1 LLAYFSEF
9 LLVLTCDT
17 TGRSAGNL
25 RLEIIMLRNS
35 RTALPV
41 LVFAFAALA
50 GCGGSIN
57 STPVPAAAPTSPSF
71 TITQTAA
78 QSAYVDYTGPVR
90 PALTALRAGARY
102 VSASQTWILD
112 AQMAGPVFTGGPNFY
127 VWGINRGGAGPAP
140 FPDEPNVIFDSVATV
155 TADPAN
161 GTTLTASVTI
171 LKPAGG
177 PAMPA
182 SAVLLA
188 PDTIELTI
196 PLSSLPTDGFAITAY
211 TWNLWPRSGV
221 GGTPAA
227 QIASFIP
234 QNAEASFQQ
243 F

>member
-1 LLAYFSEF
+1 LRFKGIFIGFSAR
-9 LLVLTCDT
+9 CN
-17 TGRSAGNL
+17 GQNL
-25 RLEIIMLRNS
+25 CLEVIMLRIS

-41 LVFAFAALA
+41 LVFVIAVLA
-50 GCGGSIN
+50 GCNGS
-57 STPVPAAAPTSPSF
+57 SVSTTPVPTPAPTSPFF
-71 TITQTAA
+71 TVTQTAS

-102 VSASQTWILD
+102 VAASQTWILD

-127 VWGINRGGAGPAP
+127 VWGINRGGAAPPAP
-140 FPDEPNVIFDSVATV
+140 FPDEPNVLFDSVATV

-161 GTTLTASVTI
+161 GTALTASVTI

-177 PAMPA
+177 PALPA

-196 PLSSLPTDGFAITAY
+196 PLASLPADGFAITAY
-211 TWNLWPRSGV
+211 TWNLWPRSGL

-234 QNAEASFQQ
+234 QNAVLPFTQ

>member
-1 LLAYFSEF
+1 
-9 LLVLTCDT
+9 
-17 TGRSAGNL
+17 
-25 RLEIIMLRNS
+25 MLRIS
-35 RTALPV
+35 RTALPGLIFV
-41 LVFAFAALA
+41 LAALA
-50 GCGGSIN
+50 GCAGGSSVN
-57 STPVPAAAPTSPSF
+57 TTPVPMAAPTSPFF

-102 VSASQTWILD
+102 VSASQMWILD

-127 VWGINRGGAGPAP
+127 VVGINRGGAAPAP

-161 GTTLTASVTI
+161 GTTLTASVTL

-177 PAMPA
+177 PALPA

-196 PLSSLPTDGFAITAY
+196 PLSSLPSDGFAITAY
-211 TWNLWPRSGV
+211 TWNLWPRNGV
-221 GGTPAA
+221 GGVPAA

-234 QNAEASFQQ
+234 QNAVAPFAQ

>member
-1 LLAYFSEF
+1 
-9 LLVLTCDT
+9 
-17 TGRSAGNL
+17 
-25 RLEIIMLRNS
+25 LEIIMLRIL

-41 LVFAFAALA
+41 VVFAIAALA
-50 GCGGSIN
+50 GCGGSN
-57 STPVPAAAPTSPSF
+57 VSTTPVPAAAPTSPFF
-71 TITQTAA
+71 TITQTAS

-90 PALTALRAGARY
+90 PAITALRAGGRY
-102 VSASQTWILD
+102 VAASQTWILD

-127 VWGINRGGAGPAP
+127 VWGINRGGAAPAP
-140 FPDEPNVIFDSVATV
+140 FPDEPNVVFDSVVSV
-155 TADPAN
+155 TGDPAN
-161 GTTLTASVTI
+161 GTALTASVTI

-196 PLSSLPTDGFAITAY
+196 PLASLPPDGFAITAY
-211 TWNLWPRSGV
+211 TWNLWPRSGL

-234 QNAEASFQQ
+234 QNAVVPFNQ

>member
-1 LLAYFSEF
+1 
-9 LLVLTCDT
+9 
-17 TGRSAGNL
+17 
-25 RLEIIMLRNS
+25 MLRIVRIS

-41 LVFAFAALA
+41 LVFAVAALA
-50 GCGGSIN
+50 GCNGSSVN
-57 STPVPAAAPTSPSF
+57 TTPVPMPAPTSPFF
-71 TITQTAA
+71 TITQTAS

-90 PALTALRAGARY
+90 PSLTALRAGARY
-102 VSASQTWILD
+102 VSKSQTWILD

-127 VWGINRGGAGPAP
+127 VWGINRGGAGAAP
-140 FPDEPNVIFDSVATV
+140 FPDEPNVIFDSVVAV

-161 GTTLTASVTI
+161 GTALTASVTI
-171 LKPAGG
+171 LNPAGG
-177 PAMPA
+177 PALPA

-196 PLSSLPTDGFAITAY
+196 PLTSLPADGFSIAAY
-211 TWNLWPRSGV
+211 TWNLWPRSGL

-234 QNAEASFQQ
+234 QNAVATFAQ

>member
-1 LLAYFSEF
+1 
-9 LLVLTCDT
+9 
-17 TGRSAGNL
+17 
-25 RLEIIMLRNS
+25 MLRIS

-41 LVFAFAALA
+41 LGFLLAALA
-50 GCGGSIN
+50 GCGGS
-57 STPVPAAAPTSPSF
+57 SSYSTTPVPMPAPTSPFF

-112 AQMAGPVFTGGPNFY
+112 AQMAGPVFAGGPNFY
-127 VWGINRGGAGPAP
+127 VWGINRGGAAPPPP
-140 FPDEPNVIFDSVATV
+140 FPDEPNVLFDAVGVV

-161 GTTLTASVTI
+161 GTALTATVNI
-171 LKPAGG
+171 LKPPGG

-196 PLSSLPTDGFAITAY
+196 PLSSLPPNGFAINAY
-211 TWNLWPRSGV
+211 TWNLWPRNGL

-234 QNAEASFQQ
+234 QNAVVPFTQ

>member
-1 LLAYFSEF
+1 
-9 LLVLTCDT
+9 
-17 TGRSAGNL
+17 
-25 RLEIIMLRNS
+25 MLRIS
-35 RTALPV
+35 RAAFPV
-41 LVFAFAALA
+41 LAFAIAALA
-50 GCGGSIN
+50 GCGS
-57 STPVPAAAPTSPSF
+57 SAVSTTPVPTGPPASPFF

-90 PALTALRAGARY
+90 PALSALRAGGRY
-102 VSASQTWILD
+102 VAATQTWILD

-127 VWGINRGGAGPAP
+127 VWGINRGAAATAP
-140 FPDEPNVIFDSVATV
+140 FPDEPNVKFDSVVAV

-161 GTTLTASVTI
+161 GTALTASVTI
-171 LKPAGG
+171 LSPAGG
-177 PAMPA
+177 PALPA

-196 PLSSLPTDGFAITAY
+196 PLTSLPSAGFAITAY
-211 TWNLWPRSGV
+211 TWNLWPRNGL

-234 QNAEASFQQ
+234 QNAVVPFAQ

>member
-1 LLAYFSEF
+1 
-9 LLVLTCDT
+9 
-17 TGRSAGNL
+17 
-25 RLEIIMLRNS
+25 MLRIS
-35 RTALPV
+35 RIAIAFAL
-41 LVFAFAALA
+41 AALA
-50 GCGGSIN
+50 GCGGGS
-57 STPVPAAAPTSPSF
+57 SYSTTPVPVPAPTGPIF
-71 TITQTAA
+71 TVTQTAA

-90 PALTALRAGARY
+90 PALTALRAGGRY
-102 VSASQTWILD
+102 VAASQTWILD

-127 VWGINRGGAGPAP
+127 VWGINRGGAAPPAQ
-140 FPDEPNVIFDSVATV
+140 FPDEPNVLFDSVAAV

-161 GTTLTASVTI
+161 GTTLTATVTI

-196 PLSSLPTDGFAITAY
+196 PLTSLPSDGFGIAQY
-211 TWNLWPRSGV
+211 TWNLWPRNGV
-221 GGTPAA
+221 GGSPAA

-234 QNAEASFQQ
+234 QNAMATFTQ

>member
-1 LLAYFSEF
+1 LRFQRIFIGFSERCNGQNDGHTF
-9 LLVLTCDT
+9 
-17 TGRSAGNL
+17 SS
-25 RLEIIMLRNS
+25 EILMLSISRN
-35 RTALPV
+35 ALPV
-41 LVFAFAALA
+41 LLLVFAVLTA
-50 GCGGSIN
+50 CGGSS
-57 STPVPAAAPTSPSF
+57 STMPLPSPAPTSPFF
-71 TITQTAA
+71 TITQTAS

-102 VSASQTWILD
+102 VAASQMWILD

-140 FPDEPNVIFDSVATV
+140 FPDEPNVVFDSVATV

-161 GTTLTASVTI
+161 GTALTASVTL

-177 PAMPA
+177 PALPA

-196 PLSSLPTDGFAITAY
+196 PLSSLPSDGFPITAY
-211 TWNLWPRSGV
+211 TWNLWPRNGV
-221 GGTPAA
+221 GGVPAV

-234 QNAEASFQQ
+234 QNMVALFAQ

>member
-1 LLAYFSEF
+1 
-9 LLVLTCDT
+9 
-17 TGRSAGNL
+17 
-25 RLEIIMLRNS
+25 MLS
-35 RTALPV
+35 IARTAWPV
-41 LVFAFAALA
+41 LALALAALA
-50 GCGGSIN
+50 GCGGGS
-57 STPVPAAAPTSPSF
+57 SYSTTPVPIAAPTGPVF

-102 VSASQTWILD
+102 VAASQSWILD

-127 VWGINRGGAGPAP
+127 VWGINRGSAKPPAQ
-140 FPDEPNVIFDSVATV
+140 FPDEPNVLFDSVAVV

-161 GTTLTASVTI
+161 GTTLTASVT
-171 LKPAGG
+171 LLNPAGG

-188 PDTIELTI
+188 ADTIELTI
-196 PLSSLPTDGFAITAY
+196 PLNSLPSTGFAIAQY
-211 TWNLWPRSGV
+211 TWNLWPRNGV
-221 GGTPAA
+221 GGSPAA

-234 QNAEASFQQ
+234 QNAVVPFTQ